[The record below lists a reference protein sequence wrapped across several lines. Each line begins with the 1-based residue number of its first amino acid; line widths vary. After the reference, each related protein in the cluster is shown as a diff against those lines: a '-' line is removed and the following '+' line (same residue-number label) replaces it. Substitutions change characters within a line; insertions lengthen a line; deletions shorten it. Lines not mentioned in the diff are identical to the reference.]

1 MGVPLRLYGVG
12 GRYATALYQAAAAS
26 KATSAVEKELSVI
39 GGAIAESPKFAAF
52 LENPF
57 IDGDEKLAVLAPAL
71 DSASPLTKNFFGV
84 LAEGNRLSSTTE
96 IIDAFSSMMVAER
109 GEVQAKITLSQK
121 MSSAEINALK
131 KDLETNYLAKGE
143 TLELTTEVDSSILGG
158 YINEIGDKYLD
169 LSLST
174 RLESMHQ
181 LLQESI

>member
-1 MGVPLRLYGVG
+1 MGG
-12 GRYATALYQAAAAS
+12 
-26 KATSAVEKELSVI
+26 AVEKELSVI

-57 IDGDEKLAVLAPAL
+57 ISGEEKLSVLAPAL
-71 DSASPLTKNFFGV
+71 DSASGLTKN
-84 LAEGNRLSSTTE
+84 
-96 IIDAFSSMMVAER
+96 
-109 GEVQAKITLSQK
+109 TLSQK
-121 MSSAEINALK
+121 MSTAEINALK
-131 KDLETNYLAKGE
+131 KDPETNYLAKGE

-158 YINEIGDKYLD
+158 YIIEIGDKYLD